1 MQVVKDMALTPAD
14 FLRDLDRAL
23 PGLDY
28 RVDGTRVEVG
38 DAERGLSITLRELE
52 PRRLS
57 GLLSLPRCE
66 IAIAFRGYEAAERD
80 AFLAHFYKAYQRGG
94 G

>member
-1 MQVVKDMALTPAD
+1 MTIVKDMALTPGD
-14 FLRDLDRAL
+14 FLRDLGRAL

-28 RVDGTRVEVG
+28 RVDGTSVEVG
-38 DAERGLSITLRELE
+38 NAERGLSIALRELP

-66 IAIAFRGYEAAERD
+66 ITISFRGYAAGEQEVFLER
-80 AFLAHFYKAYQRGG
+80 FYKAFQRGG

>member
-14 FLRDLDRAL
+14 FLRDLNRAL

-28 RVDGTRVEVG
+28 KVKGTSVEVG
-38 DAERGLSITLRELE
+38 TADRGLSIMLRELE
-52 PRRLS
+52 PRKLS
-57 GLLSLPRCE
+57 ALLSLPRCE
-66 IAIAFRGYEAAERD
+66 IAITFRGYDTAEQE
-80 AFLAHFYKAYQRGG
+80 AFLEHFYKAYQRGG

>member
-28 RVDGTRVEVG
+28 TVEGTSVEVG
-38 DAERGLSITLRELE
+38 TAEQGLSITLRELE
-52 PRRLS
+52 SRRLS

-66 IAIAFRGYEAAERD
+66 IAITFRGYGEAERE
-80 AFLAHFYKAYQRGG
+80 AFLEHFYKAYQRGG

>member
-1 MQVVKDMALTPAD
+1 MTVVKDMALTPAD

-23 PGLDY
+23 TGLDY
-28 RVDGTRVEVG
+28 RVEGLAVEVG
-38 DAERGLSITLRELE
+38 NADRGLSIALKELP

-57 GLLSLPRCE
+57 GLLSLPRSE
-66 IAIAFRGYEAAERD
+66 ISISFRGYEDGERE
-80 AFLAHFYKAYQRGG
+80 AFLERFYRAYQRGG

>member
-1 MQVVKDMALTPAD
+1 MTVVKDMALTPVD

-28 RVDGTRVEVG
+28 RVDGHAVEVG
-38 DAERGLSITLRELE
+38 TAERGLSIALKELP
-52 PRRLS
+52 PRRI
-57 GLLSLPRCE
+57 GLLSLPRSE
-66 IAIAFRGYEAAERD
+66 VSISFRGYGEGERE
-80 AFLAHFYKAYQRGG
+80 AFLERFFRAYQRGG

>member
-1 MQVVKDMALTPAD
+1 MDIVKDMALTPAD
-14 FLRDLDRAL
+14 FLRDLERAL

-28 RVDGTRVEVG
+28 RINGTSVESG
-38 DAERGLSITLRELE
+38 SAERGLSIALRELP

-66 IAIAFRGYEAAERD
+66 ITISFRGYEAGEQE
-80 AFLAHFYKAYQRGG
+80 AFLAQFYKAYQRGG

>member
-28 RVDGTRVEVG
+28 RVNGKKVEVG
-38 DAERGLSITLRELE
+38 DAQRGLSIAIRELP

-57 GLLSLPRCE
+57 GLLAVPRCE
-66 IAIAFRGYEAAERD
+66 ISIDFRGYETAERE
-80 AFLAHFYKAYQRGG
+80 AFLEHFYKAYQRGG

>member
-28 RVDGTRVEVG
+28 SVEGTNVEVG
-38 DAERGLSITLRELE
+38 SAGHGLSITLRELP

-66 IAIAFRGYEAAERD
+66 IAISFRGYEAAEQE
-80 AFLAHFYKAYQRGG
+80 AFLEHFYKAYQRGG